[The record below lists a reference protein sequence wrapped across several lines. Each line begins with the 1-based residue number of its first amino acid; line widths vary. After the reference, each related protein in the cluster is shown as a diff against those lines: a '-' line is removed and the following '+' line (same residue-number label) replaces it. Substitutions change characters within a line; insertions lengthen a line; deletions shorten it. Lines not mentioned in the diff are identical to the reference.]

1 MCDMLTV
8 MDHPLIQHKI
18 TLLRDINTKPVVF
31 RMLVREIAQLML
43 CEATRD
49 LALDSFAIETPLTAT
64 TEPLLAKPYPV
75 LVSIMRAGNAMLDG
89 ALDIMPMAGVSHIG
103 IFRDHDTL
111 EAHEYYFNGPTDI
124 AARLNIIVDPM
135 LATANSSI
143 AAVARL
149 KDKGVRDLRLMSII
163 TAPEGLSAFAAVHA
177 DVPVFAGVVD
187 DHLNDKGYI
196 IPGLGDAGDRAFNT
210 A

>member
-1 MCDMLTV
+1 MSDMLTV

-18 TLLRDINTKPVVF
+18 TLLRDINTKPVIF

-124 AARLNIIVDPM
+124 ADRLNIIVDPM

-163 TAPEGLSAFAAVHA
+163 TAPEGLSAFAAAHA

-196 IPGLGDAGDRAFNT
+196 VPGLGDAGDRAFST

>member
-1 MCDMLTV
+1 MSDMLTV

-18 TLLRDINTKPVVF
+18 TLLRDINTKPVIF

-124 AARLNIIVDPM
+124 ADRLNIIVDPM

-149 KDKGVRDLRLMSII
+149 KDKGVRDLRLVSII
-163 TAPEGLSAFAAVHA
+163 TAPEGLSAFVAAHA

-196 IPGLGDAGDRAFNT
+196 VPGLGDAGDRAFNT

>member
-1 MCDMLTV
+1 MSDMLTV
-8 MDHPLIQHKI
+8 MDHPLIRHKI
-18 TLLRDINTKPVVF
+18 TLLRDINTKPMVF

-49 LALDSFAIETPLTAT
+49 LALDSYTIETPQTTT
-64 TEPLLAKPYPV
+64 TERMLAKPYPV
-75 LVSIMRAGNAMLDG
+75 LVTIMRAGNAMLDG

-103 IFRDHDTL
+103 VFRDHDTL
-111 EAHEYYFNGPTDI
+111 EAHEYYFNGPPDI
-124 AARLNIIVDPM
+124 ADRLNIIVDPM

-149 KDKGVRDLRLMSII
+149 KDKGVRDLRLVSII
-163 TAPEGLSAFAAVHA
+163 TAPEGLSAFAAAHA

-187 DHLNDKGYI
+187 EYLNDKGYI
-196 IPGLGDAGDRAFNT
+196 VPGLGDAGDRAFNT